1 VEHNNAKWRATMQE
15 EMKALHK
22 NNTWDLVQLPNGKK
36 VDAGGCSP
44 SSIRPMVLWNN
55 TRPN

>member
-1 VEHNNAKWRATMQE
+1 MQE

-44 SSIRPMVLWNN
+44 SSIRPMVLWND